1 MAGSILIYA
10 GYAGASLTT
19 ASFVPQLV
27 RVWRSRSAQD
37 ISAAMY
43 TMFITGLL
51 LWIVYGVAISAWP
64 IVVANT
70 VTAIQALAILGMKVR
85 FGRPRPTYGSER
97 QAPSPGSSG

>member
-1 MAGSILIYA
+1 MPGSIFIYA

-27 RVWRSRSAQD
+27 RVWRSRSAHD

-43 TMFITGLL
+43 TMFIAGLL
-51 LWIVYGVAISAWP
+51 LWIVYGVAIAAWP
-64 IVVANT
+64 IIVANT

-85 FGRPRPTYGSER
+85 FDRPRPAHGGGR
-97 QAPSPGSSG
+97 QAPPPGSSG